1 MNRIRQKSNADEG
14 INNSEATIVNKFS
27 CYPNPASDYIFVD
40 ALDPIEY
47 ILMYNVNGEL
57 ITKTTD
63 KSICLSHLP
72 NGIYVLHIVTEREIL
87 KTKFIH
93 L

>member
-1 MNRIRQKSNADEG
+1 
-14 INNSEATIVNKFS
+14 
-27 CYPNPASDYIFVD
+27 VD

-47 ILMYNVNGEL
+47 ILIYNINGEL
-57 ITKTTD
+57 MTKTTD

>member
-1 MNRIRQKSNADEG
+1 MCIFCRTFVRWKYKLFAVTAHNGCFKYNIIKLTN
-14 INNSEATIVNKFS
+14 
-27 CYPNPASDYIFVD
+27 YIFVD